1 MPDKK
6 TPKPAKDLLVERD
19 TMTQAAFVCHD
30 VIADPNST
38 EERREAARKVF
49 DDLDF
54 WLCYSEAAGGPF
66 DRVIKLM
73 PAGMK
78 WPGFYRDMVDEFLLD
93 LGAEVVAAHP
103 GMVEIARHAA
113 SLADTDAYSLDF
125 RLDALDS
132 LNVVLAALK
141 RAAEVELAE
150 AKG

>member
-1 MPDKK
+1 MSEKL
-6 TPKPAKDLLVERD
+6 TPKPARDLLVERD

-30 VIADPNST
+30 VIADPSST
-38 EERREAARKVF
+38 EERRDAARKVF
-49 DDLDF
+49 DDLNS
-54 WLCYSEAAGGPF
+54 WLRYSEAAGGRW
-66 DRVIKLM
+66 DRVVKMM

-78 WPGFYRDMVDEFLLD
+78 WAGFYRDMLDEFLLD
-93 LGAEVVAAHP
+93 LGAEVVEAHP
-103 GMVEIARHAA
+103 ALVEMARHAA
-113 SLADTDAYSLDF
+113 NLADTDGYSLDF